1 MSKIISFKKIVKG
14 IYNADIF
21 LKSENLIE
29 NIDDVNVY
37 MQQGFVA
44 YATRSVIA
52 ITTTSFT
59 KEPIIVVDEFF
70 EQMEKKYGK
79 IFHQF
84 VIGHELGHVRNG
96 DLFDEEGEV
105 KKEIPRTLEME
116 TAADQFSMRYYNLSK
131 EDVIYSLKAIIKEY
145 PWYSFKAKK
154 EIRQR
159 IKIIKSL

>member
-1 MSKIISFKKIVKG
+1 MSKIINFKDMVKG
-14 IYNADIF
+14 IYGVDVFLRSESLMETVDDI
-21 LKSENLIE
+21 
-29 NIDDVNVY
+29 NVY
-37 MQQGFVA
+37 QQSGFVA

-70 EQMEKKYGK
+70 EKMDMKYGDV
-79 IFHQF
+79 FHKF

-96 DLFDEEGEV
+96 DLFDGNGEV

-116 TAADQFSMRYYNLSK
+116 TAADQFSMKYYGLSK
-131 EDVIYSLKAIIKEY
+131 KETIYALKAIIKEY

-154 EIRQR
+154 ELRER
-159 IKIIKSL
+159 IKIIKSF